1 MIEVKYPDKEKKE
14 KSISFICEQTK
25 RKRKNVLIF
34 LIDAYREIGIS
45 VILKNSVFIYLLSI
59 VIYILGLALSLHL
72 FKSAFNN
79 EKVFADVL
87 SLFFFAAPVVTQL
100 SELLYFTCESSSGM
114 LEYRNSYKYTAYQ
127 VSLLRMP
134 LFSVAAM
141 GVNCVIAVVW
151 CLRNGISNVLAP
163 IGLIACSV
171 FIYALVNAAFFTR
184 FQHAGF
190 VITAVLWF
198 AINGVLFTLG
208 TKNKIALFVS
218 VPFAMHA
225 AFAAVLVLVFV
236 KVVQKSYL
244 KPVCLITE

>member
-1 MIEVKYPDKEKKE
+1 MIEIKYPDNEKKE

-25 RKRKNVLIF
+25 RKRKSVLAF
-34 LIDAYREIGIS
+34 LIGSYREIGIS

-72 FKSAFNN
+72 FKGAYNN
-79 EKVFADVL
+79 EKVFANVL

-114 LEYRNSYKYTAYQ
+114 LEYRNSYKYTAFQ

-134 LFSVAAM
+134 LFSLAAM
-141 GVNCVIAVVW
+141 GVNCLIAVIW

-171 FIYALVNAAFFTR
+171 FIYALINAAFFTR
-184 FQHAGF
+184 FKHAGF
-190 VITAVLWF
+190 VITAVFWF
-198 AINGVLFTLG
+198 VINGVLFTFG
-208 TKNKIALFVS
+208 TKIKIALFVS

-225 AFAAVLVLVFV
+225 AFAIVLVLVFV

-244 KPVCLITE
+244 KPACLITK